1 MLSNDN
7 NTNNSIQTTFHKHEK
22 TNDNTV
28 SLTQGD
34 RFINYQNKIKKQTMG
49 SNKGSLFSKKEGFSM
64 NLKDDT
70 DAALTQ
76 TNFTPDD
83 NSTLR
88 DLKAQYAS
96 TLKTYKKLQ
105 SQMKKETNQFIG
117 RSDPTKNK
125 FLGKNIRFREGPVCY
140 VTKQGIARY
149 YTDNNVADNT
159 AGKYGCPAIADAIPV
174 DIPWKNEYGSP
185 GATIPTRPPLISG
198 PPMVYRQACGNEG
211 SNIYV
216 NKSISTEPTYIGPFV
231 NNENSG
237 ITYLGAEPPA
247 SITVQNP
254 NFSSPALKNNT
265 YQYYN
270 DSSSVP
276 GWTFSAPYGSGTIL
290 LNNSSAW
297 GYPMPY
303 PGGTQCACLQSISS
317 ISQTFTNLEPG
328 TYGLS
333 FQVCGRPGY
342 SGSNPINL
350 NLNGVTFYTVNI
362 GNTFTWTPMSVNFT
376 VSQQGTNTL
385 SFEGQSTEPGGVQSS
400 AITAISLIFGA
411 GGSDPPWDTF
421 DMCKTK
427 AITQGYQYFGLTDS
441 SGDRGYCVGTKDYV
455 AATSTGTSYKQASG
469 TALWSS
475 ATTNGSYA
483 KLTSLGTLQV
493 YNSSNQSVFS
503 TPASTSPGS
512 DSFWGCYQ
520 DAASTG
526 APRSIPTWSGEQIG
540 NTSLNDCRGLA
551 NQSANSIYAVQAS
564 YEDNGYCFTNNSNPT
579 DFLSSFNAGPATN
592 CTKDSSGKVIGQ
604 GWSNAVYGTQPGF
617 GCILVLQDD
626 GNMCIYRGQNLLYYL
641 DQNRLWSSNTNSDS
655 LESNPNWISADG
667 KYGTYWVYNGFDGSI
682 GSDDGCVLYPGE
694 SIFSSNGKL
703 QLIMQS
709 DGNLVLYTSTV
720 EPNERSDTKGNKISD
735 QGGYAL
741 YGFDDNPNTGYNGI
755 LGYVDGAGTLHKY
768 TDGSKLVDDSYTK
781 YSSLQNPWY
790 LYTINGEQ
798 YSQKSLADCK
808 KTCTDDTG
816 CGGITYD
823 TQSGTCYYTESN
835 VYLYDTYENEYYDTY
850 LKNMAPKN
858 PIYTNQTNNISGA
871 KYGRYTI
878 GDDMPN
884 GGDFN
889 LQTATAVTA
898 GLLSQTEDQLNQL
911 ASEISKYNA
920 EFAEYNYKIL
930 NQSKENIK
938 GTKKYLTDY
947 EVTSDQIKQAK
958 KQGSNIDAILDDS
971 NVVVLQENYNYA
983 LCSILAV
990 GTVIISM
997 VLIKK

>member
-1 MLSNDN
+1 MLSN
-7 NTNNSIQTTFHKHEK
+7 NTNNSIQTTFHNYKLHKHEK

-34 RFINYQNKIKKQTMG
+34 RFINYQNKIKKQTVG
-49 SNKGSLFSKKEGFSM
+49 SNKGKGGLFSKKEGFSM

-88 DLKAQYAS
+88 DLKAEYAS
-96 TLKTYKKLQ
+96 TLKDYKKLQ
-105 SQMKKETNQFIG
+105 AQMKKETNQFIG

-125 FLGKNIRFREGPVCY
+125 FLGKNIRFRSGAICY
-140 VTKQGIARY
+140 VTMQGVARY
-149 YTDNNVADNT
+149 YTDSNTADNT
-159 AGKYGCPAIADAIPV
+159 AGKNGCPAIADAIPV
-174 DIPWKNEYGSP
+174 NVPWKNEYGSP
-185 GATIPTRPPLISG
+185 GAAIPTRPPLISG
-198 PPMVYRQACGNEG
+198 PPMTMEQACGNEG
-211 SNIYV
+211 SNVYV
-216 NKSISTEPTYIGPFV
+216 NKSISTEPSYIGPYI

-254 NFSSPALKNNT
+254 NFSLPALKNNT
-265 YQYYN
+265 YQGYN

-276 GWTFSAPYGSGTIL
+276 GWTFNAAIV
-290 LNNSSAW
+290 NNASVW
-297 GYPMPY
+297 NYPMPY
-303 PGGTQCACLQSISS
+303 PGGSQCASLQNTAFM
-317 ISQTFTNLEPG
+317 SQTFTNLEPG

-333 FQVCGRPGY
+333 FYVCGRPGY

-350 NLNGVTFYTVNI
+350 NLNGTTFYNLDI
-362 GNTFTWTPMSVNFT
+362 GNTFTWTPMTVNFT
-376 VSQQGTNTL
+376 VSQEGANTIG
-385 SFEGQSTEPGGVQSS
+385 FQGQSTSGDHS
-400 AITAISLIFGA
+400 TAFTKISLIFGA

-441 SGDRGYCVGTKDYV
+441 SGDRGYCIGTKDYV

-475 ATTNGSYA
+475 ATNNGAYA

-493 YNSSNQSVFS
+493 FDSNNQSVFS

-512 DSFWGCYQ
+512 DSFWGCYT
-520 DAASTG
+520 DLAYTG
-526 APRSIPTWSGEQIG
+526 AARSVPDFVQGGDT
-540 NTSLNDCRGLA
+540 NLNDCRGLA
-551 NQSANSIYAVQAS
+551 NQSGNSIYAVQYAINNNG
-564 YEDNGYCFTNNSNPT
+564 DNGQCFINNSNPT
-579 DFLSSFNAGPATN
+579 DFLSSFNAGVAYN
-592 CTKDSSGKVIGQ
+592 CTKDSSGRIIGQ

-617 GCILVLQDD
+617 GCFLILQDD
-626 GNMCIYRGQNLLYYL
+626 GNMVIYRGQSPSLN
-641 DQNRLWSSNTNSDS
+641 QGAIWASNTNSDS
-655 LESNPNWISADG
+655 LQSNPNWVSADA
-667 KYGTYWVYNGFDGSI
+667 KYGTYWAYNGFDGST

-694 SIFSSNGKL
+694 SIFSETGKL

-741 YGFDDNPNTGYNGI
+741 YGFDDNPNTGYNGT
-755 LGYVDGAGTLHKY
+755 LGYIDGAGTFHKY
-768 TDGSKLVDDSYTK
+768 TDGAELIDDSYTK
-781 YSSLQNPWY
+781 YSSLQQMGY
-790 LYTINGEQ
+790 QYSIDGEQ
-798 YSQKSLADCK
+798 YSYKSLADCK
-808 KTCTDDTG
+808 KTCTADAG
-816 CGGITYD
+816 CGGITYYAPG
-823 TQSGTCYYTESN
+823 GTCYYNDSD
-835 VYLYDTYENEYYDTY
+835 VSLYATGANQYFDTYM
-850 LKNMAPKN
+850 KNKKPAN
-858 PIYTNQTNNISGA
+858 PIYTNQINNISGA
-871 KYGRYTI
+871 MHDRYAM
-878 GDDMPN
+878 GEDMPN
-884 GGDFN
+884 GGDYN

-898 GLLSQTEDQLNQL
+898 GLLSQTEDKLNQL

-938 GTKKYLTDY
+938 GTK
-947 EVTSDQIKQAK
+947 
-958 KQGSNIDAILDDS
+958 NI
-971 NVVVLQENYNYA
+971 
-983 LCSILAV
+983 
-990 GTVIISM
+990 
-997 VLIKK
+997 